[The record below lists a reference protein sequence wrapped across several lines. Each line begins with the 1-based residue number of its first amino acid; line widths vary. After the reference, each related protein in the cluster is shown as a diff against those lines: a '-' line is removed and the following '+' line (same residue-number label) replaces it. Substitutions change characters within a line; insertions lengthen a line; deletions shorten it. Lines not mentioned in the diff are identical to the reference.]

1 MLPHDLH
8 FIIISFLYCLKEQSD
23 YCSAFN
29 VCIKNVAKSCIINLQ
44 NQEDLEIFLSI
55 PFPDY
60 TKIEGIHIHYYLN
73 DVEYNLLEKFLKI
86 KKIRGKFLRTSF
98 IWKGHRLIQTSG
110 LSSLFDF
117 SHIHVFPHR
126 SNFYWHI
133 NVLTNVF
140 KNINDHHLTLELYG
154 GFLSNDI
161 YGVDSISFVD
171 KIILNKV
178 TINYS
183 YCLESLKTKTSCL
196 KIIEK

>member
-8 FIIISFLYCLKEQSD
+8 FIIISFLSTLKEQSD
-23 YCSAFN
+23 YCSVFN
-29 VCIKNVAKSCIINLQ
+29 VCIKNVAESCIINLQ
-44 NQEDLEIFLSI
+44 SQEDLEIFLSI
-55 PFPDY
+55 PFRIN

-73 DVEYNLLEKFLKI
+73 VVEYNLLETFFKI
-86 KKIRGKFLRTSF
+86 KKIRGKFLRISF
-98 IWKGHRLIQTSG
+98 IWKGYRLIQTSG

-183 YCLESLKTKTSCL
+183 YCLESLKTKTTTL
-196 KIIEK
+196 KIVEN

>member
-8 FIIISFLYCLKEQSD
+8 FIIISFLSTLKEQSD
-23 YCSAFN
+23 YCSVFN
-29 VCIKNVAKSCIINLQ
+29 VCIKNVAESCIINLFN
-44 NQEDLEIFLSI
+44 NQDLEIFLSI
-55 PFPDY
+55 PFRIN

-73 DVEYNLLEKFLKI
+73 DVEYNLLETFFKI

-98 IWKGHRLIQTSG
+98 IWKGYRLIQTSG

-178 TINYS
+178 SINYF
-183 YCLESLKTKTSCL
+183 YCLEGLKTKTNCL